1 MLHHHGN
8 KTVKMSSK
16 SSKSYKYAIQG
27 KKARDALNQ
36 EEQELYDLCNLA
48 GVEISPAVLRIIL
61 DLLKLNVSPMAI
73 AQMLKS
79 VIHQGRMV
87 DVPSVTS
94 ESKAASS
101 SRPSRKGDKSTS
113 SKSKASSGR
122 EERHRQEKAAKTN
135 SHKSSENT

>member
-1 MLHHHGN
+1 
-8 KTVKMSSK
+8 MSSK

-101 SRPSRKGDKSTS
+101 SRPSSRKGDKSTS